1 MQLETIKLSEL
12 EPSPYNPR
20 RMEESQYQKLQKS
33 METYG
38 LVDPII
44 INLKNNHIIGGHQR
58 YTVLREKSGNDVDY
72 TDPTLQ
78 LLRLGDVGW
87 VFQETDI
94 TIKDENDEKGMNLS
108 LNRLDGEFDE
118 NKLNDLFSELMAADY
133 DMDLTGFEDYEVIEY
148 TMDDYDLELF
158 KDDTN
163 SENDK
168 EGADSE
174 GDFGLN
180 FTEESDED
188 IHMYNIHFNTHKQ
201 RKQFTDWI
209 AKLKQENKDNPDKT
223 ITQLIIEYLEN
234 NIQTIEEKVPKYSL
248 LLESK
253 EEKEKLT
260 RLMKDLQ
267 ENKNYQANP
276 LMELIR

>member
-1 MQLETIKLSEL
+1 MQLEEIKLSEL
-12 EPSPYNPR
+12 KPSQYNPR
-20 RMEESQYQKLQKS
+20 RMEESQYKKLQKS

-72 TDPTLQ
+72 EDLTLQ

-133 DMDLTGFEDYEVIEY
+133 DMDLTGFEDYDVIEY

-158 KDDTN
+158 QEEKE
-163 SENDK
+163 ENTPS
-168 EGADSE
+168 DSNNNIAND
-174 GDFGLN
+174 GV
-180 FTEESDED
+180 SS
-188 IHMYNIHFNTHKQ
+188 YNLTFNTNQQ
-201 RKQFTDWI
+201 RQKFINWI
-209 AKLKQENKDNPDKT
+209 SKLKQENQDNNKT
-223 ITQLIIEYLEN
+223 ITQLVIEYLEK
-234 NIQTIEEKVPKYSL
+234 NINTEPEKVAPYNLLVESNEEKNRIYEL
-248 LLESK
+248 MN
-253 EEKEKLT
+253 KLNNAK
-260 RLMKDLQ
+260 R
-267 ENKNYQANP
+267 YQTPAI
-276 LMELIR
+276 LELIE